1 LFGQLGFIVQALFA
15 FGAVADAMLVKINNT
30 IYIKE
35 GNLFITLSFSNQG
48 APCCTLGIVA
58 KPLMN
63 RSASK
68 WFHNVYTKNSKKMK
82 CTYFKEIGKLGNVQ
96 KPLMI
101 EFLGG
106 NFIIFRPSVINIVF

>member
-1 LFGQLGFIVQALFA
+1 
-15 FGAVADAMLVKINNT
+15 
-30 IYIKE
+30 
-35 GNLFITLSFSNQG
+35 LSFSNQG